1 MKTIHVH
8 YFAAFR
14 DQAGRDEETVTTA
27 ARDPAALYAEL
38 QAAHSLGLG
47 ADRLKVAVNDE
58 FAAWDRP
65 LQDGDRIVFIPP
77 VAGG

>member
-1 MKTIHVH
+1 MKRIHVQ

-14 DQAGRDEETVTTA
+14 DQAGRDEETVETEA
-27 ARDPAALYAEL
+27 LDPAALYREL
-38 QAAHSLGLG
+38 QSRHGLGLG

-58 FAAWDRP
+58 FATWDRS

>member
-1 MKTIHVH
+1 MKRIHVQ

-14 DQAGRDEETVTTA
+14 DQVGHDEETVETRA
-27 ARDPAALYAEL
+27 ADPAGLYAEL
-38 QAAHSLGLG
+38 QAVHALGLG

-58 FAAWDRP
+58 FSSWDRP
-65 LQDGDRIVFIPP
+65 LEDGDRIVFIPP

>member
-1 MKTIHVH
+1 MKRIHVQ

-14 DQAGRDEETVTTA
+14 DQTGRDEETVETQ
-27 ARDPAALYAEL
+27 ARDPAGLYAEL
-38 QAAHSLGLG
+38 QVAHSLGLG
-47 ADRLKVAVNDE
+47 ADRLKVAINDE
-58 FAAWDRP
+58 FASWDRL

>member
-1 MKTIHVH
+1 MKRIHVQ

-14 DQAGRDEETVTTA
+14 DQAGRAEETVETRA
-27 ARDPAALYAEL
+27 DDPAALYKEL
-38 QAAHSLGLG
+38 QGRHGLDLG

-58 FAAWDRP
+58 FATWDRS
-65 LQDGDRIVFIPP
+65 LHDGDRIVFIPP

>member
-1 MKTIHVH
+1 MKRIHVQ

-14 DQAGRDEETVTTA
+14 DQAGRDAETVETDA
-27 ARDPAALYAEL
+27 LDPAALYAEL
-38 QAAHSLGLG
+38 QTARSLGLDAG
-47 ADRLKVAVNDE
+47 RLKVAVNDE

-65 LQDGDRIVFIPP
+65 LEDGDRIVFIPP

>member
-1 MKTIHVH
+1 MKRIHVQ

-14 DQAGRDEETVTTA
+14 DQTGRDEETVETRA
-27 ARDPAALYAEL
+27 QDPAGLYAEL

-58 FAAWDRP
+58 FSPWDRP
-65 LQDGDRIVFIPP
+65 LKDGDRIVFIPP

>member
-1 MKTIHVH
+1 MKRIHVH

-14 DQAGRDEETVTTA
+14 DQAGREEETVMTE
-27 ARDPAALYAEL
+27 ARDPAALYREL

-47 ADRLKVAVNDE
+47 SDRLKVAVNDE
-58 FAAWDRP
+58 FASWDRP
-65 LQDGDRIVFIPP
+65 LRDGDRIVFIPP

>member
-1 MKTIHVH
+1 MKRIHVH

-14 DQAGRDEETVTTA
+14 DRAGLDEEIVVTDA
-27 ARDPAALYAEL
+27 QDPAALYREL
-38 QAAHSLGLG
+38 EVVRSLGL
-47 ADRLKVAVNDE
+47 APDRLKVAVNDE
-58 FAAWDRP
+58 FASWDRP

>member
-1 MKTIHVH
+1 MKRIHVQ

-14 DQAGRDEETVTTA
+14 DQAGRDQETVETQAT
-27 ARDPAALYAEL
+27 DPAGLYAEL

-47 ADRLKVAVNDE
+47 ADRLKVAINDE
-58 FAAWDRP
+58 CASWDRP
-65 LQDGDRIVFIPP
+65 LRDGDRIVFIPP

>member
-1 MKTIHVH
+1 MKRIHIK

-14 DQAGRDEETVTTA
+14 DQAGTDEETVETDA
-27 ARDPAALYAEL
+27 GDPAALYREL
-38 QAAHSLGLG
+38 QVRHGLGLG

-58 FAAWDRP
+58 FAAWDRS
-65 LQDGDRIVFIPP
+65 LEDGDKIVFIPP

>member
-1 MKTIHVH
+1 MKRIHVQ

-14 DQAGRDEETVTTA
+14 DQAGRDEEIVMTQ
-27 ARDPAALYAEL
+27 ARDPAALYREL
-38 QAAHSLGLG
+38 QATHSLGLG

-58 FAAWDRP
+58 FATWDRP
-65 LQDGDRIVFIPP
+65 LRDGDRIVFIPP

>member
-1 MKTIHVH
+1 MKRIHIK

-14 DQAGRDEETVTTA
+14 DQAGRDGETLETDA
-27 ARDPAALYAEL
+27 GNPAALYREL
-38 QAAHSLGLG
+38 QLRHGLELG

-58 FAAWDRP
+58 FAAWDRS
-65 LQDGDRIVFIPP
+65 LEDGDRIVFIPP